1 MNQLFVRPNQNSIL
15 NQMISYSYYYF
26 TAGDVNRDQSS
37 ALGFFFFFFLS
48 WLIVAQNALFVV
60 LKRGTGFRNLLIK
73 VRVFL
78 ELGEDENGV

>member
-1 MNQLFVRPNQNSIL
+1 
-15 NQMISYSYYYF
+15 MISYSYYYF

-37 ALGFFFFFFLS
+37 ALGFFFFSLLWLS
-48 WLIVAQNALFVV
+48 VAQNALFVV

-78 ELGEDENGV
+78 ELGEDGNGV

>member
-1 MNQLFVRPNQNSIL
+1 MLTVIKAVLLVS
-15 NQMISYSYYYF
+15 
-26 TAGDVNRDQSS
+26 
-37 ALGFFFFFFLS
+37 FFLS
-48 WLIVAQNALFVV
+48 WLSVAQNALFVV

>member
-15 NQMISYSYYYF
+15 YQMISYSYYYF
-26 TAGDVNRDQSS
+26 TAGDVNLDQSS